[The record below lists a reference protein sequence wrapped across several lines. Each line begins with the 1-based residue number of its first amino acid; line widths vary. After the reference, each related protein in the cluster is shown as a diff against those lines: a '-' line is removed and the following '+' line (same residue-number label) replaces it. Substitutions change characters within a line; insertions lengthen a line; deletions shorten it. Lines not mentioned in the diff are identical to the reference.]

1 MDSWIMKGSRATGLF
16 TPVEH
21 TGIPAGFG
29 LSKRALSLRN
39 CSLLTS
45 VSVASKRLR
54 DLQLLGC
61 RAVQELRVDAPALES
76 LTLYGH
82 VCWSEPDQ
90 TWQEANPVFFDF
102 VGDMPALRDA
112 YLSHLGCGDYNVVHD
127 MAYPYLYYVVAHARI
142 LTLCSIGLLVPF
154 SPPQTRYNSV
164 LQ

>member
-1 MDSWIMKGSRATGLF
+1 
-16 TPVEH
+16 
-21 TGIPAGFG
+21 
-29 LSKRALSLRN
+29 
-39 CSLLTS
+39 

-127 MAYPYLYYVVAHARI
+127 MAYPCLYYVVAHARNLSFAPSACWYRFLPHKHGTI
-142 LTLCSIGLLVPF
+142 RAGLDSEKFGKMLLKKFRCYLTINVQSW
-154 SPPQTRYNSV
+154 SN
-164 LQ
+164 